1 MRFRRY
7 RGMVYRKPVHPS
19 VDRWAHRQ
27 TLAGRVI
34 GAALAILLIAAAL
47 IFADRAAAPRH
58 SPWNPLG
65 LARPAGHG
73 KVGRVGADCR
83 AALAAGGVSWQESPD
98 RPPQGFCSIQDAV
111 VITGGA
117 ARLEPLGA
125 VMTCKQALAFAGWE
139 RQVVQPQA
147 LRLLGSKV
155 ASIQHYGAFSC
166 RRMYAGEATSVSE
179 HASADALDVAG
190 FTLADGRRITV
201 AGDWREPGPKGAFLH
216 AARDGACGVFSVVL
230 SPDYNAAHQ
239 NHLHLDMGAA
249 GDCR

>member
-1 MRFRRY
+1 MD
-7 RGMVYRKPVHPS
+7 YRKPVHPR

-27 TLAGRVI
+27 TVAARVI
-34 GAALAILLIAAAL
+34 GAGLAVLLIAAGAIL
-47 IFADRAAAPRH
+47 AERTAPSQPPAGK
-58 SPWNPLG
+58 SPWTRG
-65 LARPAGHG
+65 AWGHG
-73 KVGRVGADCR
+73 KIGRVGADCR

-98 RPPQGFCSIQDAV
+98 RPLQGFCQIRDAV

-125 VMTCKQALAFAGWE
+125 VMTCKQALAFAVWE

-147 LRLLGSKV
+147 LRLLGARV
-155 ASIQHYGAFSC
+155 VSIQHYGAFSC
-166 RRMYAGEATSVSE
+166 RRMYAGQATPVSE

-190 FTLADGRRITV
+190 FTLADGRRIRV
-201 AGDWREPGPKGAFLH
+201 ADDWRDPGPKGAFLH
-216 AARDGACGVFSVVL
+216 AARDGGCGVFSVVL

-249 GDCR
+249 GVCH